1 MPFQSEKQRK
11 YLHAN
16 HPEIAKRWE
25 RDYAGGGIAELNQEL
40 NSLPEY
46 YLPKNQGGRIGFAD
60 GPKIPEKFLEDLER
74 KKYYK
79 LLEEYRRWREDYDR
93 KKDLGPTQAVA
104 HGGFIPSH
112 EAGIYGLAEGGK
124 IIDGQPHQLSYITPG
139 EAQTLQNLG
148 GRKVMTREGVPAY
161 PHHHGGSGTSAGVS
175 QGTSSQDNSPGN
187 PANQGNQGSTKS
199 TSTQA
204 PDLGGHTRFAPGSG
218 YYNEKVTTK
227 APDTG
232 NGYPNIHVDTGFE
245 EDPYVMVDG
254 KKVHQPK
261 WGTQDDPR
269 EQIQL
274 KGNEDYETI
283 IEINKENALRKFKY
297 DDTLTKNEREDLG
310 IGLGLIAPKK
320 KMPLWKKVL
329 VGAAVVSG
337 VAPILGVKVPGIIKT
352 GAQINSF
359 HTQLQNGLDRYNKFT
374 GSNFTLEGFTKKLT
388 DTKKFAA
395 EEKLRAETKKLQ
407 KALPKNHP
415 ESIELEAQTKTITPP
430 KGPDGKGEASIK
442 YTSEEITDTNDAKAA
457 IAELAKT
464 YEEMNEASILTRKR
478 QEAMQAKKEA
488 YLRNFRN
495 TYVMAAQ
502 GGRIPAGYNTG
513 GLSNLFRLKNV

>member
-1 MPFQSEKQRK
+1 MPFQSEKQRR

-16 HPEIAKRWE
+16 HPEIANRWE
-25 RDYAGGGIAELNQEL
+25 AKYGLGGIAELNSQL

-46 YLPKNQGGRIGFAD
+46 YLPKNQGGRIGFAE
-60 GPKIPEKFLEDLER
+60 GPKIPEKFLEDLKR
-74 KKYYK
+74 KNYYK
-79 LLEEYRRWREDYDR
+79 LLEEYRRWKEDYDR
-93 KKDLGPTQAVA
+93 RKDLGSTQEAA
-104 HGGFIPSH
+104 HGGLIPSH
-112 EAGIYGLAEGGK
+112 EAGIYGLAEGGRT
-124 IIDGQPHQLSYITPG
+124 GFRYGSPHDDSP
-139 EAQTLQNLG
+139 
-148 GRKVMTREGVPAY
+148 
-161 PHHHGGSGTSAGVS
+161 
-175 QGTSSQDNSPGN
+175 TSSQDNSPGH

-199 TSTQA
+199 SSTQA
-204 PDLGGHTRFAPGSG
+204 PDVGGHTRFAPGSG
-218 YYNEKVTTK
+218 YYGEKVTTK

-232 NGYPNIHVDTGFE
+232 NGYPNIHRDTGFE
-245 EDPYVMVDG
+245 EDPYVMVGG

-261 WGTQDDPR
+261 WGTQEDPR

-274 KGNEDYETI
+274 KGDEDYETI

-320 KMPLWKKVL
+320 TMPLWKKVL

-337 VAPILGVKVPGIIKT
+337 VAPILGVKVPGIIQT
-352 GAQINSF
+352 GAQINTF
-359 HTQLQNGLDRYNKFT
+359 HNQLQTGLDQFNKFN
-374 GSNFTLEGFTKKLT
+374 GSNYTLEGLTKKLT

-415 ESIELEAQTKTITPP
+415 ESIKLEAQTKTITPP
-430 KGPDGKGEASIK
+430 KPEGGDGAGSIK
-442 YTSEEITDTNDAKAA
+442 IDNMEEVNESKAA
-457 IAELAKT
+457 IAELEKT
-464 YEEMNEASILTRKR
+464 YEEMDEASLLTLQR
-478 QEAMQAKKEA
+478 QEEMQAKKEA